1 MWENIHDV
9 LRRFVE
15 QNDGF
20 IMWNGFAAVLAVFSL
35 IGQGAFSQNILGQ
48 FLGLDQSV
56 SRETA
61 EQAELFPEV
70 GEPEPELSLAE
81 LIYAEKSDYPELV
94 SSSEYTTR
102 FDCVQAISGIYD
114 ASLVEGIYAIPR
126 MDFWLDRYI
135 GKAREIFI
143 CDGSVL
149 NAYFDSN
156 NSVPVR
162 WRMVRTSVDL
172 ILAELPTDE

>member
-1 MWENIHDV
+1 
-9 LRRFVE
+9 
-15 QNDGF
+15 
-20 IMWNGFAAVLAVFSL
+20 MWNRFAVVFVVVLM
-35 IGQGAFSQNILGQ
+35 IGQGAIAQNILGQ
-48 FLGLDQSV
+48 LLGLDQDG
-56 SRETA
+56 SREAA

-70 GEPEPELSLAE
+70 GDTEPEPSLAE
-81 LIYAEKSDYPELV
+81 LIDAEKSDYPELV
-94 SSSEYTTR
+94 SSSEYATR

-135 GKAREIFI
+135 GKAREIYI

-149 NAYFDSN
+149 NAYYDSN

-162 WRMVRTSVDL
+162 WRMVRTSLDL
-172 ILAELPTDE
+172 ILAELQTDEQE

>member
-1 MWENIHDV
+1 V
-9 LRRFVE
+9 VFVVVV
-15 QNDGF
+15 
-20 IMWNGFAAVLAVFSL
+20 M
-35 IGQGAFSQNILGQ
+35 IGQGAIAQNILGQ
-48 FLGLDQSV
+48 LLGLDQDG
-56 SRETA
+56 SREAA

-70 GEPEPELSLAE
+70 GDTEPEPSLAE
-81 LIYAEKSDYPELV
+81 LIDAEKSDYPELV
-94 SSSEYTTR
+94 SSSEYATR

-135 GKAREIFI
+135 GKAREIYI

-149 NAYFDSN
+149 NAYYDSN

-162 WRMVRTSVDL
+162 WRMVRTSLDL
-172 ILAELPTDE
+172 ILAELQNDEQE

>member
-1 MWENIHDV
+1 MV
-9 LRRFVE
+9 FVVVVM
-15 QNDGF
+15 F
-20 IMWNGFAAVLAVFSL
+20 
-35 IGQGAFSQNILGQ
+35 GQGTVAQGILGQ
-48 FLGLDQSV
+48 LLGLDQDG
-56 SRETA
+56 SREAA

-70 GEPEPELSLAE
+70 GNTEPEPSLAE
-81 LIYAEKSDYPELV
+81 LIDAEKSDYPNLV
-94 SSSEYTTR
+94 SSSEYATR

-135 GKAREIFI
+135 GKAREIYI

-149 NAYFDSN
+149 NAYYDSN

-162 WRMVRTSVDL
+162 WRMVRTSLDL
-172 ILAELPTDE
+172 ILAELQNDEQE

>member
-1 MWENIHDV
+1 
-9 LRRFVE
+9 
-15 QNDGF
+15 
-20 IMWNGFAAVLAVFSL
+20 MWNRFAVVFVVVVMF
-35 IGQGAFSQNILGQ
+35 GQGTVAQGVLGQ
-48 FLGLDQSV
+48 LLGLDQDG
-56 SRETA
+56 SREAA

-70 GEPEPELSLAE
+70 GNTEPEPSLAE
-81 LIYAEKSDYPELV
+81 LIDAEKSDYPNLV
-94 SSSEYTTR
+94 SSSEYATR

-135 GKAREIFI
+135 GKAREIYI

-149 NAYFDSN
+149 NAYYDSN

-162 WRMVRTSVDL
+162 WRMVRTSLDL
-172 ILAELPTDE
+172 ILAELQTDEQE

>member
-1 MWENIHDV
+1 
-9 LRRFVE
+9 
-15 QNDGF
+15 
-20 IMWNGFAAVLAVFSL
+20 MWNRFAVVFVVVVMF
-35 IGQGAFSQNILGQ
+35 GQGTVAQGILGQ
-48 FLGLDQSV
+48 LLGLDQDG
-56 SRETA
+56 SREAA

-70 GEPEPELSLAE
+70 GNTEPEPSLAE
-81 LIYAEKSDYPELV
+81 LIDAEKSDYPKLV
-94 SSSEYTTR
+94 SSSEYATR

-135 GKAREIFI
+135 GKAREIYI

-149 NAYFDSN
+149 NAYYDSN

-162 WRMVRTSVDL
+162 WRMVRTSLDL
-172 ILAELPTDE
+172 ILAELQNDEQE

>member
-1 MWENIHDV
+1 MHDV

-35 IGQGAFSQNILGQ
+35 IGQGAFAQNILGQ
-48 FLGLDQSV
+48 LLGLDQSV
-56 SRETA
+56 SREIA

-70 GEPEPELSLAE
+70 GEPEPEPSLAE

>member
-1 MWENIHDV
+1 
-9 LRRFVE
+9 
-15 QNDGF
+15 
-20 IMWNGFAAVLAVFSL
+20 MWNRFAVVFVVVLM
-35 IGQGAFSQNILGQ
+35 IGQGAVAQGILGQ
-48 FLGLDQSV
+48 LLGLDQDG
-56 SRETA
+56 SRESA

-70 GEPEPELSLAE
+70 GNTEPEPSLAE
-81 LIYAEKSDYPELV
+81 LIDAEKSDYPNLV
-94 SSSEYTTR
+94 SSSEYATR

-135 GKAREIFI
+135 GKAREIYI

-149 NAYFDSN
+149 NAYYDSN

-162 WRMVRTSVDL
+162 WRMVRTSLDL
-172 ILAELPTDE
+172 ILAELQTDEQE